1 MGKKYWLKKILKY
14 LGIVA
19 GSFVAVLLVM
29 VSFLV
34 IYVEVRGGDIN
45 ESEETDVVA
54 TGVFIAAFV
63 VVALAAFL
71 ITYFV
76 ETRRQK
82 KFDVFLNEIG
92 KGNFDAEFKISKKK
106 NQPENV
112 VAINK
117 LVKELKNNQML
128 KSDFIYGYSHEMKT
142 PLASIK
148 GYVDLLLEDKDLS
161 EEEREQ
167 YLTIIKNE
175 TIRLADLSN
184 ETMLISK
191 LNDAE
196 YKMEKQPFYF
206 DSMVEECVILMDKEL
221 KKVDGKV
228 ELNLEHSN
236 FNGNKSLLKEVIINL
251 ISNSIKYRS
260 ERDLQIKIS
269 SNETPFQL
277 AFTFEDNGRGI
288 AEENLK
294 YIFNKFYQVDKT
306 KHTKGIGLGLSIVQR
321 IVEIH
326 GGKIEVS
333 SKIGEGTTFEIYL
346 PKSVLE

>member
-1 MGKKYWLKKILKY
+1 MSKKYWIKKILKY

-29 VSFLV
+29 VIFLG
-34 IYVEVRGGDIN
+34 IYVGINGDIN
-45 ESEETDVVA
+45 ESEETDFVG
-54 TGVFIAAFV
+54 TLTFIASFV
-63 VVALAAFL
+63 VVALTAFL
-71 ITYFV
+71 ITYII

-82 KFDVFLNEIG
+82 KFDVFLNEIA
-92 KGNFDAEFKISKKK
+92 KGNFDAEFKVNKRRA
-106 NQPENV
+106 QPEEV

-161 EEEREQ
+161 EEEREK
-167 YLTIIKNE
+167 YLNIIKNE
-175 TIRLADLSN
+175 TVRLSDLSN

-196 YKMEKQPFYF
+196 YVMEKQPFYI
-206 DSMVEECVILMDKEL
+206 DSTIEECVLLMDKQL

-228 ELNLEHSN
+228 ELNLKHSN
-236 FNGNKSLLKEVIINL
+236 YNGSKSLLKEVFINL

-260 ERDLQIKIS
+260 ERNLIINIDIEEDYNNLIIYFK
-269 SNETPFQL
+269 
-277 AFTFEDNGRGI
+277 DNGKGI

-306 KHTKGIGLGLSIVQR
+306 KHTKGIGLGLSIVHR

-326 GGKIEVS
+326 EGEIEVI
-333 SKIGEGTTFEIYL
+333 SKLDEGTTFKIYL
-346 PKSVLE
+346 PKSGLE

>member
-34 IYVEVRGGDIN
+34 IYVEINGDIN
-45 ESEETDVVA
+45 ESEETDFVA
-54 TGVFIAAFV
+54 TSVFIAAFV

-71 ITYFV
+71 ITYFI

-82 KFDVFLNEIG
+82 KFDEFLNEIG
-92 KGNFDAEFKISKKK
+92 KGNFDAEFKVNKKK

-161 EEEREQ
+161 EEEKEQ

-175 TIRLADLSN
+175 TARLADLSN

-196 YKMEKQPFYF
+196 YQMEKQPFYF

-221 KKVDGKV
+221 NRVDAKV
-228 ELNLEHSN
+228 ELNLEHSS
-236 FNGNKSLLKEVIINL
+236 FNGNKSLLKEVVINL

-260 ERDLQIKIS
+260 ERNLQIKIS
-269 SNETPFQL
+269 SSESPFQL
-277 AFTFEDNGRGI
+277 AFTFEDNGKGI

-326 GGKIEVS
+326 GGRIEVAS
-333 SKIGEGTTFEIYL
+333 NLDEGTTFTIYL

>member
-1 MGKKYWLKKILKY
+1 MSKKYWAKKILNY
-14 LGIVA
+14 FGIVA
-19 GSFVAVLLVM
+19 GSFIAVLIVL
-29 VSFLV
+29 VSFLA
-34 IYVEVRGGDIN
+34 IYVNVAGYEGTE
-45 ESEETDVVA
+45 ESDLVPSLA
-54 TGVFIAAFV
+54 FIASFV
-63 VVALAAFL
+63 VVALTAFL
-71 ITYFV
+71 ITYFTQ
-76 ETRRQK
+76 TRRQK
-82 KFDVFLNEIG
+82 KFDAFLNEIG
-92 KGNFDAEFKISKKK
+92 KGNFDAEFRINKKK
-106 NQPENV
+106 NQPEDV
-112 VAINK
+112 IAINK

-148 GYVDLLLEDKDLS
+148 GYVDLLLEDKDLT
-161 EEEREQ
+161 EEERQQ
-167 YLTIIKNE
+167 YLTIIRNE
-175 TIRLADLSN
+175 TVRLSDLSN

-196 YKMEKQPFYF
+196 YEMEKQPFYF
-206 DSMVEECVILMDKEL
+206 DSMVEECVILMDKQL

-228 ELNLEHSN
+228 ELNLQHFS
-236 FNGNKSLLKEVIINL
+236 FNGSKSLLKEVIINL

-260 ERDLQIKIS
+260 ERDLLIKIS
-269 SNETPFQL
+269 ASDSPFQL
-277 AFTFEDNGRGI
+277 AFTFEDNGKGI
-288 AEENLK
+288 AEENIR

-333 SKIGEGTTFEIYL
+333 SELDKGTTFKILL

>member
-1 MGKKYWLKKILKY
+1 MSKKYWLKKILKY
-14 LGIVA
+14 FGIVA
-19 GSFVAVLLVM
+19 GSFIAVLIVL
-29 VSFLV
+29 VSFLA
-34 IYVEVRGGDIN
+34 IYVNVAGYEGTED
-45 ESEETDVVA
+45 SDVVPSIA
-54 TGVFIAAFV
+54 FIVSFV

-71 ITYFV
+71 ITYFTQ
-76 ETRRQK
+76 TRRQK

-92 KGNFDAEFKISKKK
+92 KGNFDAEFKVNRKKS
-106 NQPENV
+106 QPEDV

-161 EEEREQ
+161 EEERQQ
-167 YLTIIKNE
+167 YLMIIKNE
-175 TIRLADLSN
+175 TVRLADLSN

-196 YKMEKQPFYF
+196 YQMERQPLYI
-206 DSMVEECVILMDKEL
+206 DSTIEECVILMDKQL
-221 KKVDGKV
+221 KRVDGKV
-228 ELNLEHSN
+228 ELNLKHIN
-236 FNGNKSLLKEVIINL
+236 YNGSKSLLKEVFINL

-260 ERDLQIKIS
+260 ERDLIINIGIEELE
-269 SNETPFQL
+269 NEL
-277 AFTFEDNGRGI
+277 VITFEDNGKGI
-288 AEENLK
+288 AEENIK

-326 GGKIEVS
+326 QGKIEAS
-333 SKIGEGTTFEIYL
+333 SILGESTTFKIIL
-346 PKSVLE
+346 PKIVVE

>member
-1 MGKKYWLKKILKY
+1 MSKKYWLKKILKY
-14 LGIVA
+14 LALVA
-19 GSFVAVLLVM
+19 GSFLAVLAVM
-29 VSFLV
+29 ATFLV
-34 IYVEVRGGDIN
+34 IYVEIRGDIN
-45 ESEETDVVA
+45 ESEETDIVGTVI
-54 TGVFIAAFV
+54 FIVAFV
-63 VVALAAFL
+63 VVALTAFL
-71 ITYFV
+71 ITYFM
-76 ETRRQK
+76 ETRKQK
-82 KFDVFLNEIG
+82 KFDIFLNEIA
-92 KGNFDAEFKISKKK
+92 KGNFDAEFKINRKK
-106 NQPENV
+106 NQPEDV

-161 EEEREQ
+161 EEERQQ

-175 TIRLADLSN
+175 TVRLADLSN

-196 YKMEKQPFYF
+196 YQMEKQPFYF
-206 DSMVEECVILMDKEL
+206 DSMVEECVILMDKQL

-228 ELNLEHSN
+228 ELNLQHSN
-236 FNGNKSLLKEVIINL
+236 FNGSKSLFKEVIINL

-260 ERDLQIKIS
+260 EKDLIIKIS
-269 SNETPFQL
+269 TTDSIFQTVM
-277 AFTFEDNGRGI
+277 TFEDNGKGI

-326 GGKIEVS
+326 NGKIEVTS
-333 SKIGEGTTFEIYL
+333 ELDKGTTFKITL
-346 PKSVLE
+346 PKSMVD

>member
-1 MGKKYWLKKILKY
+1 MSKKYWIKKILKY
-14 LGIVA
+14 LAIVA
-19 GSFVAVLLVM
+19 GSFLAVLAVM
-29 VSFLV
+29 ATFLV
-34 IYVEVRGGDIN
+34 IYVEINGDIN
-45 ESEETDVVA
+45 ESEETDIVG
-54 TGVFIAAFV
+54 TIVFIAAFV
-63 VVALAAFL
+63 IVALAAFL

-76 ETRRQK
+76 ETGRQK
-82 KFDVFLNEIG
+82 KFDKFLNEIG
-92 KGNFDAEFKISKKK
+92 KGNFDAEFKINNKKH
-106 NQPENV
+106 QPEDV

-175 TIRLADLSN
+175 TVRLADLSN

-191 LNDAE
+191 LSDAE
-196 YKMEKQPFYF
+196 YKMEKQPFYI
-206 DSMVEECVILMDKEL
+206 DSMVEECVILMDKQL

-228 ELNLEHSN
+228 ELNLVHSS

-260 ERDLQIKIS
+260 ERDLLIKIS
-269 SNETPFQL
+269 SEDSTFQTIL
-277 AFTFEDNGRGI
+277 TFEDNGKGI

-326 GGKIEVS
+326 NGKIEVS
-333 SKIGEGTTFEIYL
+333 STLDEGTTFKITL
-346 PKSVLE
+346 PKNVLE

>member
-1 MGKKYWLKKILKY
+1 MGKRYWLKKILKY

-19 GSFVAVLLVM
+19 GSFIAVLLVM
-29 VSFLV
+29 VTFLV
-34 IYVEVRGGDIN
+34 IYIEVRGDVN
-45 ESEETDVVA
+45 ESEETDIVGTVVF
-54 TGVFIAAFV
+54 VAAFV
-63 VVALAAFL
+63 VVALTAFL
-71 ITYFV
+71 ITYFI

-82 KFDVFLNEIG
+82 KFDTFLNEIG
-92 KGNFDAEFKISKKK
+92 KGNFDVEFKVNKKK
-106 NQPENV
+106 NQPEDV

-196 YKMEKQPFYF
+196 YQMEKQPFYF
-206 DSMVEECVILMDKEL
+206 DSMVEECVILMDKQL

-228 ELNLEHSN
+228 ELNLQHSN
-236 FNGNKSLLKEVIINL
+236 FNGSKSLLKEVIINL

-269 SNETPFQL
+269 SSESPFQL
-277 AFTFEDNGRGI
+277 VMTFEDNGKGI

-333 SKIGEGTTFEIYL
+333 SRLGEGTTFEIYL

>member
-1 MGKKYWLKKILKY
+1 MSKKYWIKKILKY
-14 LGIVA
+14 FGIVA

-29 VSFLV
+29 VIFLG
-34 IYVEVRGGDIN
+34 IYVGIKGDIN
-45 ESEETDVVA
+45 ESEETDFVG
-54 TGVFIAAFV
+54 TITFIASFV
-63 VVALAAFL
+63 VVALTAFL
-71 ITYFV
+71 ITYIV

-82 KFDVFLNEIG
+82 KFDVFLNEIA
-92 KGNFDAEFKISKKK
+92 KGNFDAEFKVNKRRA
-106 NQPENV
+106 QPEEV

-161 EEEREQ
+161 EEEKEQ
-167 YLTIIKNE
+167 YLNIIKNE
-175 TIRLADLSN
+175 TVRLSDLSN

-196 YKMEKQPFYF
+196 YVMEKQPFYI
-206 DSMVEECVILMDKEL
+206 DSTIEECVLLMDKQL
-221 KKVDGKV
+221 KKVEGKV
-228 ELNLEHSN
+228 EFNLKHISY
-236 FNGNKSLLKEVIINL
+236 NGSKSLLKEVFINL

-260 ERDLQIKIS
+260 ERNLIINIDIEEDDNNLIIYFK
-269 SNETPFQL
+269 
-277 AFTFEDNGRGI
+277 DNGKGI

-306 KHTKGIGLGLSIVQR
+306 KHTKGIGLGLSIVHR

-326 GGKIEVS
+326 EGEIEVF
-333 SKIGEGTTFEIYL
+333 SKLDEGTTFKIYL
-346 PKSVLE
+346 PKSGLE

>member
-1 MGKKYWLKKILKY
+1 MSKKYWIKQILKY
-14 LGIVA
+14 LAIVA
-19 GSFVAVLLVM
+19 GSFIGVLAVMATFVVA
-29 VSFLV
+29 
-34 IYVEVRGGDIN
+34 YVEFTGSSVDN
-45 ESEETDVVA
+45 PEETNIIGSVA
-54 TGVFIAAFV
+54 FFSSFV
-63 VVALAAFL
+63 IVALAAFI
-71 ITYFV
+71 ITYF
-76 ETRRQK
+76 TQSGRQK
-82 KFDVFLNEIG
+82 KFDAFLNEIG
-92 KGNFDAEFKISKKK
+92 KGNFDAEFRVNNNKK
-106 NQPENV
+106 QPEDV
-112 VAINK
+112 EAINK

-148 GYVDLLLEDKDLS
+148 GYVDLLLEDKELT
-161 EEEREQ
+161 EEEKQ
-167 YLTIIKNE
+167 KYLTIIKNE
-175 TIRLADLSN
+175 TVRLADLSN

-196 YKMEKQPFYF
+196 YHMEKQPFYF
-206 DSMVEECVILMDKEL
+206 DSMVEECVILMDKQL

-228 ELNLEHSN
+228 ELNLQHSS
-236 FNGNKSLLKEVIINL
+236 FNGSKSLLKEVIINL

-260 ERDLQIKIS
+260 EKDLLIKIS
-269 SNETPFQL
+269 SSESPFQL
-277 AFTFEDNGRGI
+277 AFTFEDNGKGI

-306 KHTKGIGLGLSIVQR
+306 KHTKGIGLGLSIVHR

-333 SKIGEGTTFEIYL
+333 SELNKGTIFTIYL

>member
-1 MGKKYWLKKILKY
+1 MNKKYWLKKILKY
-14 LGIVA
+14 IAIVA
-19 GSFVAVLLVM
+19 GSFISVLIVLA
-29 VSFLV
+29 SFLIV
-34 IYVEVRGGDIN
+34 YVEVAGMDELAENDIV
-45 ESEETDVVA
+45 SSLA
-54 TGVFIAAFV
+54 FIIAFV

-71 ITYFV
+71 ITYFTQ
-76 ETRRQK
+76 TRRQK

-92 KGNFDAEFKISKKK
+92 KGNFDAEFKINKKK
-106 NQPENV
+106 NQPEDV

-161 EEEREQ
+161 EEERQQ

-175 TIRLADLSN
+175 TVRLADLSN

-196 YKMEKQPFYF
+196 YQMERQPFYI
-206 DSMVEECVILMDKEL
+206 DSMIEECVILMDKQL

-228 ELNLEHSN
+228 ELDLKHINY
-236 FNGNKSLLKEVIINL
+236 NGSKSLLKEVFINL

-260 ERDLQIKIS
+260 ERDLVIKIVS
-269 SNETPFQL
+269 EELENEL
-277 AFTFEDNGRGI
+277 VITFEDNGKGI

-321 IVEIH
+321 IIEIH
-326 GGKIEVS
+326 EGKIEVS
-333 SKIGEGTTFEIYL
+333 SILGESTTFKIIL
-346 PKSVLE
+346 PKIVVE

>member
-34 IYVEVRGGDIN
+34 IYVEIKGDIN
-45 ESEETDVVA
+45 ESEETDFVA

-63 VVALAAFL
+63 VVALVAFL
-71 ITYFV
+71 ITYFI

-92 KGNFDAEFKISKKK
+92 KGNFDVEFRINKKK
-106 NQPENV
+106 NQPEDV

-161 EEEREQ
+161 EEERQQ

-196 YKMEKQPFYF
+196 YQMEKQPFYI
-206 DSMVEECVILMDKEL
+206 DSMIEECVILMDKQL
-221 KKVDGKV
+221 KKVEGKV
-228 ELNLEHSN
+228 ELDLKHINY
-236 FNGNKSLLKEVIINL
+236 NGSKSLLKEVFINL

-260 ERDLQIKIS
+260 ERDLVIKIGTDELE
-269 SNETPFQL
+269 NEL
-277 AFTFEDNGRGI
+277 IITFEDNGKGI
-288 AEENLK
+288 AEEHLK

-321 IVEIH
+321 IIEIH
-326 GGKIEVS
+326 EGKIEVS
-333 SKIGEGTTFEIYL
+333 SVLGESTMFKIML
-346 PKSVLE
+346 PKFILE